1 MAPVR
6 GVEQDIYVAGDI
18 EGQQDI
24 LFLSPDHRINTLRM
38 YDEEG
43 SWMIRKEYEGANMVA
58 VLFWTNT

>member
-43 SWMIRKEYEGANMVA
+43 S
-58 VLFWTNT
+58 